1 MTLFKLIKTS
11 NIVRSQFFKYGN
23 SPNCGIWKKRKR
35 RIEVLSL
42 TAVMKGFR
50 CPGTTG
56 MSVAWA
62 TRPGL
67 HSVSTGARED
77 DPETTQD
84 SRAPSLQPVLSQLC
98 WWPCVLPA
106 ASTTFGPPLPAHTHT
121 HTHTHRFNSPQKF
134 FTFSPGTNQK
144 SLFSSYSNSFSRVDT
159 RRCSHRSWWSTV
171 STQHT
176 DIVFIFNIFLAI
188 RYSLHLQITLK
199 IVFFFSSIRLWDLN
213 HDHLTIWSEFVK
225 N

>member
-1 MTLFKLIKTS
+1 MTFFKLIKTS
-11 NIVRSQFFKYGN
+11 NIVRRQFFKYGN
-23 SPNCGIWKKRKR
+23 SPNCGLWKKRKR

-77 DPETTQD
+77 DPETTQE
-84 SRAPSLQPVLSQLC
+84 SRAPRLQPVLSQLC
-98 WWPCVLPA
+98 WWPCILPA
-106 ASTTFGPPLPAHTHT
+106 ASTTSGPSLPAHTHT
-121 HTHTHRFNSPQKF
+121 HTHRFHSPQKF

-144 SLFSSYSNSFSRVDT
+144 YLFSS
-159 RRCSHRSWWSTV
+159 RCSHRSWWSTV
-171 STQHT
+171 SIQHT

-199 IVFFFSSIRLWDLN
+199 IFFFPQYLSGI
-213 HDHLTIWSEFVK
+213 
-225 N
+225 

>member
-1 MTLFKLIKTS
+1 MTFFKLIKTS
-11 NIVRSQFFKYGN
+11 NIVRRQFFKYGN
-23 SPNCGIWKKRKR
+23 SPNCGLWKKRKR

-62 TRPGL
+62 TRPGP

-77 DPETTQD
+77 DPETTQE
-84 SRAPSLQPVLSQLC
+84 SRAPRLQPGSFPSSAGGPASCLQLPPRLDLHSQR
-98 WWPCVLPA
+98 A
-106 ASTTFGPPLPAHTHT
+106 
-121 HTHTHRFNSPQKF
+121 HTHTHRFQSPQKF
-134 FTFSPGTNQK
+134 FSFSPGTNQK
-144 SLFSSYSNSFSRVDT
+144 YLFSS
-159 RRCSHRSWWSTV
+159 RCSHMSWWSTV
-171 STQHT
+171 SIQHT

-199 IVFFFSSIRLWDLN
+199 IFFFPQYLSGI
-213 HDHLTIWSEFVK
+213 
-225 N
+225 